1 MSDAT
6 NGAGRALV
14 SVVVPVFN
22 EEKTV
27 AQVVD
32 ELLELNLRL
41 EILLVDDG
49 STDGSPA
56 ELARL
61 AATHRQVTV
70 HTQPE
75 NRGKGAAVRRGISP
89 AATSKCSARRSRATR
104 KRSSSG

>member
-22 EEKTV
+22 EEATV

-32 ELLELNLRL
+32 ELLELPLTL

-49 STDGSPA
+49 STDDSPA

-75 NRGKGAAVRRGISP
+75 NKGKGAAVRRGIAES
-89 AATSKCSARRSRATR
+89 TARSC
-104 KRSSSG
+104 